1 MNQKRLQ
8 QVLEN
13 MKKAGLE
20 QIIVTETEPVYYLT
34 GIWVAPLERMMA
46 VYIHSSGKVTFFGNK
61 LFGVQPQ
68 EGMELVEHT
77 DSDDPVAQL
86 AQSVQPG
93 KLGIDETWP
102 SRFLI
107 GLMAHRP
114 DVQLVMGSLP
124 VEQATMYKDEE
135 ERELMRNASRI
146 NDACM
151 DMVIHAVHEGATER
165 ELSTKVENFF
175 KEHGCNSLGFSIV
188 GMGKTE
194 PIRTTMPTPPFCSR
208 ATASFWTSALLLV
221 TTGAI

>member
-77 DSDDPVAQL
+77 DSDDPVAQPL
-86 AQSVQPG
+86 PDWSDGA
-93 KLGIDETWP
+93 P
-102 SRFLI
+102 SRRAAGHGFAA
-107 GLMAHRP
+107 GRAGYH
-114 DVQLVMGSLP
+114 VQG
-124 VEQATMYKDEE
+124 
-135 ERELMRNASRI
+135 
-146 NDACM
+146 
-151 DMVIHAVHEGATER
+151 
-165 ELSTKVENFF
+165 
-175 KEHGCNSLGFSIV
+175 
-188 GMGKTE
+188 
-194 PIRTTMPTPPFCSR
+194 
-208 ATASFWTSALLLV
+208 
-221 TTGAI
+221 

>member
-114 DVQLVMGSLP
+114 DVQPVMGSLP

-135 ERELMRNASRI
+135 ERELMRNAL
-146 NDACM
+146 
-151 DMVIHAVHEGATER
+151 AVSPVHQVLIEKSIKGYKEIEFEVMR
-165 ELSTKVENFF
+165 DHTKAQP
-175 KEHGCNSLGFSIV
+175 S
-188 GMGKTE
+188 
-194 PIRTTMPTPPFCSR
+194 
-208 ATASFWTSALLLV
+208 ASFPPR
-221 TTGAI
+221 

>member
-1 MNQKRLQ
+1 
-8 QVLEN
+8 
-13 MKKAGLE
+13 
-20 QIIVTETEPVYYLT
+20 
-34 GIWVAPLERMMA
+34 MA

-114 DVQLVMGSLP
+114 TYSRSWVRCRSNRLP
-124 VEQATMYKDEE
+124 CTRMK
-135 ERELMRNASRI
+135 RSAS
-146 NDACM
+146 
-151 DMVIHAVHEGATER
+151 
-165 ELSTKVENFF
+165 
-175 KEHGCNSLGFSIV
+175 
-188 GMGKTE
+188 
-194 PIRTTMPTPPFCSR
+194 
-208 ATASFWTSALLLV
+208 
-221 TTGAI
+221 

>member
-114 DVQLVMGSLP
+114 DVQPVMGSLP

-188 GMGKTE
+188 GMGKNGADPHHDADSTVLQ
-194 PIRTTMPTPPFCSR
+194 PGD
-208 ATASFWTSALLLV
+208 TSSL
-221 TTGAI
+221 IM

>member
-77 DSDDPVAQL
+77 DSDDPGCPAGTERAARQTGHRRNL
-86 AQSVQPG
+86 AQPLPDWSDG
-93 KLGIDETWP
+93 AP
-102 SRFLI
+102 SRRAAGHGFAA
-107 GLMAHRP
+107 GRAGYH
-114 DVQLVMGSLP
+114 VQG
-124 VEQATMYKDEE
+124 
-135 ERELMRNASRI
+135 
-146 NDACM
+146 
-151 DMVIHAVHEGATER
+151 
-165 ELSTKVENFF
+165 
-175 KEHGCNSLGFSIV
+175 
-188 GMGKTE
+188 
-194 PIRTTMPTPPFCSR
+194 
-208 ATASFWTSALLLV
+208 
-221 TTGAI
+221 